1 VVGESVDQAP
11 AWLRG
16 LVAAVQATPSSLPSF
31 LRPPADG
38 SGRRAAILV
47 AFCDTADG
55 PGLLLI
61 ERALGMRSHAGQA
74 AFPGG
79 AVDAGD
85 TDAAA
90 TALRE
95 ATEEV
100 GLDPSSVRVLT
111 TMTPRYLPP
120 SDFVVTPVVAWWV
133 EPHPVGAASVNEV
146 ARAVVVPVADLA
158 DPVNR
163 FAVRSP
169 RRDLVTPGFEIG
181 DFFIWGF
188 TAGLLDE
195 LLRLGGW
202 EQPWDSSVVRPLP
215 DSPLP

>member
-1 VVGESVDQAP
+1 VPSKSIVETP
-11 AWLRG
+11 AWLHG
-16 LVAAVQATPSSLPSF
+16 LIATVQATPSELPVF
-31 LRPPADG
+31 LQPPADG

-47 AFCDTADG
+47 AFCDTPDG

-79 AVDAGD
+79 AVDPGD
-85 TDAAA
+85 VDAVA

-95 ATEEV
+95 AAEEV
-100 GLDPSSVRVLT
+100 GLDTASVRVLA

-120 SDFVVTPVVAWWV
+120 SDFVVTPVLAWWA

-146 ARAVVVPVADLA
+146 ARAVVVPLADLA
-158 DPVNR
+158 DPANR
-163 FAVRSP
+163 FAVQSP
-169 RRDLVTPGFEIG
+169 RREFKTPGFEIG

-188 TAGLLDE
+188 TASLLDE
-195 LLRLGGW
+195 LLRRGGW
-202 EQPWDSSVVRPLP
+202 EQPWDSTVLRPLP

>member
-1 VVGESVDQAP
+1 VVGESVDHAP